1 MELKGLVRGV
11 HNGLCPPPPPLLR
24 LASRRTRQERRDQR
38 FRDHT
43 HIDAAPPFQT
53 QVSLQDISLFERS
66 NMLCLLSF
74 FLFFFF
80 LFSCVLKR
88 NRALQRC
95 SASLSQALVQCERS
109 LLCIQQAFNHWPDN
123 LSSGPPQYL
132 LMLILLGLI

>member
-1 MELKGLVRGV
+1 MELKVLVRGV
-11 HNGLCPPPPPLLR
+11 HNGLCPPPPPPPLLR

-38 FRDHT
+38 FRHHT

-80 LFSCVLKR
+80 FFF
-88 NRALQRC
+88 RASSKEIEPC
-95 SASLSQALVQCERS
+95 SAALPRCPRPGFS
-109 LLCIQQAFNHWPDN
+109 ARGASSASSRLLTI
-123 LSSGPPQYL
+123 
-132 LMLILLGLI
+132 GLTTSAVDRHNIC

>member
-11 HNGLCPPPPPLLR
+11 HNGLCPPPPPPPLHR

-38 FRDHT
+38 FRHHT

-66 NMLCLLSF
+66 NMLCLLNF

-80 LFSCVLKR
+80 LFSWVLKR
-88 NRALQRC
+88 NRALHAALPRC
-95 SASLSQALVQCERS
+95 PRPGFSARGASSASSR
-109 LLCIQQAFNHWPDN
+109 LLTI
-123 LSSGPPQYL
+123 
-132 LMLILLGLI
+132 GLTTSAVDRHNIC